1 MTSQRTRERLIQ
13 RLMDQGIT
21 RFEVLEAIRSVPR
34 HLFVDEALAHRS
46 YEDTAL
52 PIGYGQT
59 LSQPYVVAKMSELA
73 LAHGR
78 PKKVLELG
86 SGSGYQTAILASLV
100 DEICA
105 IERIKPLL
113 DRARRQLRELR
124 VRNVRLRHG
133 DGLEGWPS
141 EAPFDLILG
150 AAAPEHIPSDLLEQL
165 APGGRLIMPVGGRRQ
180 QLMMVTASPEGY
192 VEEVIEEVKAS
203 GLRGRGARRR
213 EDTRWRAVL
222 TAAGALGT
230 IGACA
235 AIARP
240 YLVHEVSGERT
251 AARASEKTPASSGSE
266 REPEGFRP
274 RRHHR
279 NARAARFAAEGLD
292 LSAAPLDPLHRGR
305 FNQVLAAVALERGE
319 LVARESTAPLR
330 VAVDRRDAAQEGVDA
345 RGRA

>member
-1 MTSQRTRERLIQ
+1 VSQQGIGMTSQRTRERLIQ

-21 RFEVLEAIRSVPR
+21 RFEVLEAIRTVPR

-73 LAHGR
+73 LAQGR

-113 DRARRQLRELR
+113 ERARKQLRALR

-133 DGLEGWPS
+133 DGLDGWAS

-150 AAAPEHIPSDLLEQL
+150 AAAPERLPIQLLEQL
-165 APGGRLIMPVGGRRQ
+165 APEGRLILPVGGEQQ
-180 QLMMVTASPEGY
+180 QLMMVTATPEGY
-192 VEEVIEEVKAS
+192 VEEVIEEVNFVPMV
-203 GLRGRGARRR
+203 RG
-213 EDTRWRAVL
+213 
-222 TAAGALGT
+222 
-230 IGACA
+230 
-235 AIARP
+235 
-240 YLVHEVSGERT
+240 VSR
-251 AARASEKTPASSGSE
+251 
-266 REPEGFRP
+266 
-274 RRHHR
+274 
-279 NARAARFAAEGLD
+279 
-292 LSAAPLDPLHRGR
+292 
-305 FNQVLAAVALERGE
+305 
-319 LVARESTAPLR
+319 
-330 VAVDRRDAAQEGVDA
+330 
-345 RGRA
+345 

>member
-1 MTSQRTRERLIQ
+1 MSQQGIGMTSQRTRERLIQ

-59 LSQPYVVAKMSELA
+59 LSQPYVVARMSELA
-73 LAHGR
+73 LAQGR

-113 DRARRQLRELR
+113 ERARKQLRALR

-133 DGLEGWPS
+133 DGLDGWAS

-150 AAAPEHIPSDLLEQL
+150 AAAPEHLPTQLLEQL
-165 APGGRLIMPVGGRRQ
+165 APGGRLILPVGGERQ
-180 QLMMVTASPEGY
+180 QLMMVTATPEGY
-192 VEEVIEEVKAS
+192 VEQVIEEVNFVPMV
-203 GLRGRGARRR
+203 RGV
-213 EDTRWRAVL
+213 TR
-222 TAAGALGT
+222 
-230 IGACA
+230 
-235 AIARP
+235 
-240 YLVHEVSGERT
+240 
-251 AARASEKTPASSGSE
+251 
-266 REPEGFRP
+266 
-274 RRHHR
+274 
-279 NARAARFAAEGLD
+279 
-292 LSAAPLDPLHRGR
+292 
-305 FNQVLAAVALERGE
+305 
-319 LVARESTAPLR
+319 
-330 VAVDRRDAAQEGVDA
+330 
-345 RGRA
+345 

>member
-1 MTSQRTRERLIQ
+1 
-13 RLMDQGIT
+13 
-21 RFEVLEAIRSVPR
+21 VLEAIRSVPR

-113 DRARRQLRELR
+113 ERARRQLRELR

-133 DGLEGWPS
+133 DGLDGWPS

-150 AAAPEHIPSDLLEQL
+150 AAAPEHIPSGLLEQL
-165 APGGRLIMPVGGRRQ
+165 APGGRLILPVGGRRQ
-180 QLMMVTASPEGY
+180 QLIMVTASPEGY
-192 VEEVIEEVKAS
+192 VEEVIEEVNFVPMV
-203 GLRGRGARRR
+203 RGVRR
-213 EDTRWRAVL
+213 
-222 TAAGALGT
+222 
-230 IGACA
+230 
-235 AIARP
+235 
-240 YLVHEVSGERT
+240 
-251 AARASEKTPASSGSE
+251 
-266 REPEGFRP
+266 
-274 RRHHR
+274 
-279 NARAARFAAEGLD
+279 
-292 LSAAPLDPLHRGR
+292 
-305 FNQVLAAVALERGE
+305 
-319 LVARESTAPLR
+319 
-330 VAVDRRDAAQEGVDA
+330 
-345 RGRA
+345 

>member
-1 MTSQRTRERLIQ
+1 MSQQGIGMTSQRTRERLIQ

-21 RFEVLEAIRSVPR
+21 QFDVLEAIRSVPR

-73 LAHGR
+73 LAQGR

-113 DRARRQLRELR
+113 ERARKQLRALR

-133 DGLEGWPS
+133 DGLDGWSS

-150 AAAPEHIPSDLLEQL
+150 AAAPERLPTQLLEQL
-165 APGGRLIMPVGGRRQ
+165 APGGRLILPVGGERQ
-180 QLMMVTASPEGY
+180 QLMMVTTTAEGY
-192 VEEVIEEVKAS
+192 VEEVIEEVNFVPMV
-203 GLRGRGARRR
+203 RG
-213 EDTRWRAVL
+213 
-222 TAAGALGT
+222 
-230 IGACA
+230 
-235 AIARP
+235 
-240 YLVHEVSGERT
+240 VSR
-251 AARASEKTPASSGSE
+251 
-266 REPEGFRP
+266 
-274 RRHHR
+274 
-279 NARAARFAAEGLD
+279 
-292 LSAAPLDPLHRGR
+292 
-305 FNQVLAAVALERGE
+305 
-319 LVARESTAPLR
+319 
-330 VAVDRRDAAQEGVDA
+330 
-345 RGRA
+345 

>member
-1 MTSQRTRERLIQ
+1 MSQQGIGMTSQRTRERLIQ

-59 LSQPYVVAKMSELA
+59 LSQPYVVARMSELA
-73 LAHGR
+73 LAQGR

-113 DRARRQLRELR
+113 ERARKKLRALR

-133 DGLEGWPS
+133 DGLDGWAS

-150 AAAPEHIPSDLLEQL
+150 AAAPEHLPTQLLEQL
-165 APGGRLIMPVGGRRQ
+165 APGGRLILPVGGERQ
-180 QLMMVTASPEGY
+180 QLMMVTATPEGY
-192 VEEVIEEVKAS
+192 VEEVIEEVNFVPMV
-203 GLRGRGARRR
+203 RGV
-213 EDTRWRAVL
+213 TR
-222 TAAGALGT
+222 
-230 IGACA
+230 
-235 AIARP
+235 
-240 YLVHEVSGERT
+240 
-251 AARASEKTPASSGSE
+251 
-266 REPEGFRP
+266 
-274 RRHHR
+274 
-279 NARAARFAAEGLD
+279 
-292 LSAAPLDPLHRGR
+292 
-305 FNQVLAAVALERGE
+305 
-319 LVARESTAPLR
+319 
-330 VAVDRRDAAQEGVDA
+330 
-345 RGRA
+345 

>member
-1 MTSQRTRERLIQ
+1 MSRQGIGMTSQRTRERLIQ

-133 DGLEGWPS
+133 DGLDGWPS
-141 EAPFDLILG
+141 EAPFDLILA
-150 AAAPEHIPSDLLEQL
+150 AAAPEHIPSGLLEQL
-165 APGGRLIMPVGGRRQ
+165 ALGGRLIMPVGGRRQ
-180 QLMMVTASPEGY
+180 QLTMVTASTEGY
-192 VEEVIEEVKAS
+192 VEEVIEEVNFVPMV
-203 GLRGRGARRR
+203 RGVRR
-213 EDTRWRAVL
+213 
-222 TAAGALGT
+222 
-230 IGACA
+230 
-235 AIARP
+235 
-240 YLVHEVSGERT
+240 
-251 AARASEKTPASSGSE
+251 
-266 REPEGFRP
+266 
-274 RRHHR
+274 
-279 NARAARFAAEGLD
+279 
-292 LSAAPLDPLHRGR
+292 
-305 FNQVLAAVALERGE
+305 
-319 LVARESTAPLR
+319 
-330 VAVDRRDAAQEGVDA
+330 
-345 RGRA
+345 

>member
-1 MTSQRTRERLIQ
+1 MSQQGIGMTSQRTRERLIQ

-59 LSQPYVVAKMSELA
+59 LSQPYVVARMSELA
-73 LAHGR
+73 LAQRR

-113 DRARRQLRELR
+113 ERARKQLRALR

-133 DGLEGWPS
+133 DGLDGWAS

-150 AAAPEHIPSDLLEQL
+150 AAAPERLPTQLLEQL
-165 APGGRLIMPVGGRRQ
+165 APGGRLILPVGGERQ
-180 QLMMVTASPEGY
+180 QLMMVTATPEGY
-192 VEEVIEEVKAS
+192 VEEVIEEVNFVPM
-203 GLRGRGARRR
+203 LRG
-213 EDTRWRAVL
+213 
-222 TAAGALGT
+222 
-230 IGACA
+230 
-235 AIARP
+235 
-240 YLVHEVSGERT
+240 VSR
-251 AARASEKTPASSGSE
+251 
-266 REPEGFRP
+266 
-274 RRHHR
+274 
-279 NARAARFAAEGLD
+279 
-292 LSAAPLDPLHRGR
+292 
-305 FNQVLAAVALERGE
+305 
-319 LVARESTAPLR
+319 
-330 VAVDRRDAAQEGVDA
+330 
-345 RGRA
+345 

>member
-1 MTSQRTRERLIQ
+1 MSQQGIGMTSQRTRERLIQ

-59 LSQPYVVAKMSELA
+59 LSQPYVVARMSELA
-73 LAHGR
+73 LAQGR

-113 DRARRQLRELR
+113 ERARKQLRALR

-133 DGLEGWPS
+133 DGLDGWAS

-150 AAAPEHIPSDLLEQL
+150 AAAPEQLPTQLLEQL
-165 APGGRLIMPVGGRRQ
+165 ATGGRLILPVGGERQ
-180 QLMMVTASPEGY
+180 QLMMVTATPEGY
-192 VEEVIEEVKAS
+192 VEEVIEEVNFVPMV
-203 GLRGRGARRR
+203 RGV
-213 EDTRWRAVL
+213 TR
-222 TAAGALGT
+222 
-230 IGACA
+230 
-235 AIARP
+235 
-240 YLVHEVSGERT
+240 
-251 AARASEKTPASSGSE
+251 
-266 REPEGFRP
+266 
-274 RRHHR
+274 
-279 NARAARFAAEGLD
+279 
-292 LSAAPLDPLHRGR
+292 
-305 FNQVLAAVALERGE
+305 
-319 LVARESTAPLR
+319 
-330 VAVDRRDAAQEGVDA
+330 
-345 RGRA
+345 

>member
-59 LSQPYVVAKMSELA
+59 LSQPYVVARMSELA
-73 LAHGR
+73 LAQGR

-113 DRARRQLRELR
+113 ERARKQLRALR

-133 DGLEGWPS
+133 DGLDGWAS

-150 AAAPEHIPSDLLEQL
+150 AAAPERLPTQLLEQL
-165 APGGRLIMPVGGRRQ
+165 APGGRLILPVGGEQQ
-180 QLMMVTASPEGY
+180 QLMMVTATPEGY
-192 VEEVIEEVKAS
+192 VEEVIEEVNFVAMV
-203 GLRGRGARRR
+203 RG
-213 EDTRWRAVL
+213 
-222 TAAGALGT
+222 
-230 IGACA
+230 
-235 AIARP
+235 
-240 YLVHEVSGERT
+240 VSR
-251 AARASEKTPASSGSE
+251 
-266 REPEGFRP
+266 
-274 RRHHR
+274 
-279 NARAARFAAEGLD
+279 
-292 LSAAPLDPLHRGR
+292 
-305 FNQVLAAVALERGE
+305 
-319 LVARESTAPLR
+319 
-330 VAVDRRDAAQEGVDA
+330 
-345 RGRA
+345 

>member
-52 PIGYGQT
+52 PIGCGQT
-59 LSQPYVVAKMSELA
+59 LSQPYVVARMSELA
-73 LAHGR
+73 LAQGR

-113 DRARRQLRELR
+113 ERARRQLRALR

-133 DGLEGWPS
+133 DGLAGWAS

-150 AAAPEHIPSDLLEQL
+150 AAAPERLPTQLLEQL
-165 APGGRLIMPVGGRRQ
+165 APEGRLILPVGGERQ
-180 QLMMVTASPEGY
+180 QLMVVTATAEGY
-192 VEEVIEEVKAS
+192 VEEVIEEVNFVPMV
-203 GLRGRGARRR
+203 RG
-213 EDTRWRAVL
+213 
-222 TAAGALGT
+222 
-230 IGACA
+230 
-235 AIARP
+235 
-240 YLVHEVSGERT
+240 VSR
-251 AARASEKTPASSGSE
+251 
-266 REPEGFRP
+266 
-274 RRHHR
+274 
-279 NARAARFAAEGLD
+279 
-292 LSAAPLDPLHRGR
+292 
-305 FNQVLAAVALERGE
+305 
-319 LVARESTAPLR
+319 
-330 VAVDRRDAAQEGVDA
+330 
-345 RGRA
+345 

>member
-1 MTSQRTRERLIQ
+1 MSQQGIGMTSQRTRERLIQ

-59 LSQPYVVAKMSELA
+59 LSQPYVVARMSELA
-73 LAHGR
+73 LAQGR

-113 DRARRQLRELR
+113 ERARKQLRALR

-133 DGLEGWPS
+133 DGLDGWSS

-150 AAAPEHIPSDLLEQL
+150 AAAPERLPTQLLEQL
-165 APGGRLIMPVGGRRQ
+165 TPGGRLILPVGCERQ
-180 QLMMVTASPEGY
+180 QLIMVTATAEGY
-192 VEEVIEEVKAS
+192 VEEVIEEVNFVPMV
-203 GLRGRGARRR
+203 RG
-213 EDTRWRAVL
+213 
-222 TAAGALGT
+222 
-230 IGACA
+230 
-235 AIARP
+235 
-240 YLVHEVSGERT
+240 VSR
-251 AARASEKTPASSGSE
+251 
-266 REPEGFRP
+266 
-274 RRHHR
+274 
-279 NARAARFAAEGLD
+279 
-292 LSAAPLDPLHRGR
+292 
-305 FNQVLAAVALERGE
+305 
-319 LVARESTAPLR
+319 
-330 VAVDRRDAAQEGVDA
+330 
-345 RGRA
+345 

>member
-21 RFEVLEAIRSVPR
+21 RFEVLEAIRTVPR

-73 LAHGR
+73 LAQGR

-113 DRARRQLRELR
+113 ERARKQLRALR

-133 DGLEGWPS
+133 DGLDGWAS

-150 AAAPEHIPSDLLEQL
+150 AAAPEHLPTQLLEQL
-165 APGGRLIMPVGGRRQ
+165 VPGGRLILPVGGERQ
-180 QLMMVTASPEGY
+180 QLMMVTATPEGF
-192 VEEVIEEVKAS
+192 VEEVIEEVNFVPMV
-203 GLRGRGARRR
+203 RG
-213 EDTRWRAVL
+213 
-222 TAAGALGT
+222 
-230 IGACA
+230 
-235 AIARP
+235 
-240 YLVHEVSGERT
+240 VSR
-251 AARASEKTPASSGSE
+251 
-266 REPEGFRP
+266 
-274 RRHHR
+274 
-279 NARAARFAAEGLD
+279 
-292 LSAAPLDPLHRGR
+292 
-305 FNQVLAAVALERGE
+305 
-319 LVARESTAPLR
+319 
-330 VAVDRRDAAQEGVDA
+330 
-345 RGRA
+345 

>member
-59 LSQPYVVAKMSELA
+59 LSQPYVVARMSELA
-73 LAHGR
+73 LVQGR

-113 DRARRQLRELR
+113 ERARKQLRALR

-133 DGLEGWPS
+133 DGLDGWAS

-150 AAAPEHIPSDLLEQL
+150 AAAPEHLPTQLLEQL
-165 APGGRLIMPVGGRRQ
+165 APGGRLILPVGSERQ
-180 QLMMVTASPEGY
+180 QLMLVTATPEGY
-192 VEEVIEEVKAS
+192 VEEVIEEVNFVPMV
-203 GLRGRGARRR
+203 RG
-213 EDTRWRAVL
+213 
-222 TAAGALGT
+222 
-230 IGACA
+230 
-235 AIARP
+235 
-240 YLVHEVSGERT
+240 VSR
-251 AARASEKTPASSGSE
+251 
-266 REPEGFRP
+266 
-274 RRHHR
+274 
-279 NARAARFAAEGLD
+279 
-292 LSAAPLDPLHRGR
+292 
-305 FNQVLAAVALERGE
+305 
-319 LVARESTAPLR
+319 
-330 VAVDRRDAAQEGVDA
+330 
-345 RGRA
+345 

>member
-1 MTSQRTRERLIQ
+1 MSQQGIGMTSQRTRERLIQ

-73 LAHGR
+73 LVQGR
-78 PKKVLELG
+78 PRKVLELG

-113 DRARRQLRELR
+113 ERARKQLRALR

-133 DGLEGWPS
+133 DGLDGWAS

-150 AAAPEHIPSDLLEQL
+150 AAAPERLPTQLLEQL
-165 APGGRLIMPVGGRRQ
+165 APGGRLILPVGGEQQ
-180 QLMMVTASPEGY
+180 QLMMVTATPEGY
-192 VEEVIEEVKAS
+192 VEEVIEEVNFVPMV
-203 GLRGRGARRR
+203 RG
-213 EDTRWRAVL
+213 
-222 TAAGALGT
+222 
-230 IGACA
+230 
-235 AIARP
+235 
-240 YLVHEVSGERT
+240 VSR
-251 AARASEKTPASSGSE
+251 
-266 REPEGFRP
+266 
-274 RRHHR
+274 
-279 NARAARFAAEGLD
+279 
-292 LSAAPLDPLHRGR
+292 
-305 FNQVLAAVALERGE
+305 
-319 LVARESTAPLR
+319 
-330 VAVDRRDAAQEGVDA
+330 
-345 RGRA
+345 

>member
-59 LSQPYVVAKMSELA
+59 LSQPYVVARMSELA
-73 LAHGR
+73 LAQGR

-113 DRARRQLRELR
+113 ERARKQLRALR

-133 DGLEGWPS
+133 DGLDGWAS

-150 AAAPEHIPSDLLEQL
+150 AAAPEHLPTQLLEQL
-165 APGGRLIMPVGGRRQ
+165 APGGRLILPVGGERQ
-180 QLMMVTASPEGY
+180 QLMMVTETPEGF
-192 VEEVIEEVKAS
+192 VEEGIEEVNFVPMV
-203 GLRGRGARRR
+203 RG
-213 EDTRWRAVL
+213 
-222 TAAGALGT
+222 
-230 IGACA
+230 
-235 AIARP
+235 
-240 YLVHEVSGERT
+240 VSR
-251 AARASEKTPASSGSE
+251 
-266 REPEGFRP
+266 
-274 RRHHR
+274 
-279 NARAARFAAEGLD
+279 
-292 LSAAPLDPLHRGR
+292 
-305 FNQVLAAVALERGE
+305 
-319 LVARESTAPLR
+319 
-330 VAVDRRDAAQEGVDA
+330 
-345 RGRA
+345 

>member
-1 MTSQRTRERLIQ
+1 MSQQGIGMTSQRTRERLIQ

-59 LSQPYVVAKMSELA
+59 LSQPYVVARMSELA
-73 LAHGR
+73 LAQGR

-113 DRARRQLRELR
+113 ERARKQLRALR

-133 DGLEGWPS
+133 DGLDGWAS

-150 AAAPEHIPSDLLEQL
+150 AAAPEHLPTQLLEQL
-165 APGGRLIMPVGGRRQ
+165 APGGRLILPVGGERQ
-180 QLMMVTASPEGY
+180 RLMMVTATPEGY
-192 VEEVIEEVKAS
+192 VEEAIEEVNFVPMV
-203 GLRGRGARRR
+203 RGV
-213 EDTRWRAVL
+213 TR
-222 TAAGALGT
+222 
-230 IGACA
+230 
-235 AIARP
+235 
-240 YLVHEVSGERT
+240 
-251 AARASEKTPASSGSE
+251 
-266 REPEGFRP
+266 
-274 RRHHR
+274 
-279 NARAARFAAEGLD
+279 
-292 LSAAPLDPLHRGR
+292 
-305 FNQVLAAVALERGE
+305 
-319 LVARESTAPLR
+319 
-330 VAVDRRDAAQEGVDA
+330 
-345 RGRA
+345 

>member
-1 MTSQRTRERLIQ
+1 MSQQGIGMTSQRTRERLIQ

-59 LSQPYVVAKMSELA
+59 LSQPYVVARMSELA
-73 LAHGR
+73 LAQGR

-113 DRARRQLRELR
+113 ERARKQLRALR

-133 DGLEGWPS
+133 DGLDGWAS

-150 AAAPEHIPSDLLEQL
+150 AAAPEHLPTQLLEQL
-165 APGGRLIMPVGGRRQ
+165 APGGRLILPVGGEHQ
-180 QLMMVTASPEGY
+180 QLMMVTATPEGY
-192 VEEVIEEVKAS
+192 VEEVIEAVNFVPMV
-203 GLRGRGARRR
+203 RGV
-213 EDTRWRAVL
+213 TR
-222 TAAGALGT
+222 
-230 IGACA
+230 
-235 AIARP
+235 
-240 YLVHEVSGERT
+240 
-251 AARASEKTPASSGSE
+251 
-266 REPEGFRP
+266 
-274 RRHHR
+274 
-279 NARAARFAAEGLD
+279 
-292 LSAAPLDPLHRGR
+292 
-305 FNQVLAAVALERGE
+305 
-319 LVARESTAPLR
+319 
-330 VAVDRRDAAQEGVDA
+330 
-345 RGRA
+345 

>member
-1 MTSQRTRERLIQ
+1 VSQQGIGMTSQRTRERLIQ

-59 LSQPYVVAKMSELA
+59 LSQPYVVARMSELA
-73 LAHGR
+73 LAQGR

-113 DRARRQLRELR
+113 ERARKQLRALR

-133 DGLEGWPS
+133 DGLEGWAS

-150 AAAPEHIPSDLLEQL
+150 AAAPEHLPTQLLEQL
-165 APGGRLIMPVGGRRQ
+165 APGGRLILPVGGERQ
-180 QLMMVTASPEGY
+180 QLMMVTATPEGY
-192 VEEVIEEVKAS
+192 VEEVIEEVNFVPMV
-203 GLRGRGARRR
+203 RGI
-213 EDTRWRAVL
+213 TR
-222 TAAGALGT
+222 
-230 IGACA
+230 
-235 AIARP
+235 
-240 YLVHEVSGERT
+240 
-251 AARASEKTPASSGSE
+251 
-266 REPEGFRP
+266 
-274 RRHHR
+274 
-279 NARAARFAAEGLD
+279 
-292 LSAAPLDPLHRGR
+292 
-305 FNQVLAAVALERGE
+305 
-319 LVARESTAPLR
+319 
-330 VAVDRRDAAQEGVDA
+330 
-345 RGRA
+345 